1 MIKWSTVILC
11 LLSVYHNINAAE
23 EKSLFAR
30 LRLRGFS
37 TGSATPSPDPR
48 QPPKKK
54 SSKNKKDDDFTLC
67 SAKLPESVIL
77 LIARYYLGSED
88 DGLRHSLMA
97 NALRS
102 SSVIAYC
109 PADISKFDISLYDKD
124 PRLMMLTDFSH
135 DMSNPMINTFN
146 VATGER
152 ILIDQK
158 LSTDAVEN
166 KSKTRKISAA
176 RNGMFVPWTYY
187 TDEDTQELVI
197 IKNVH
202 AMMPKHTVFDS
213 EERRFSL
220 GLRILDETVK
230 VAIVN
235 RWHSSMDLALLQ
247 HIGENLWIRWIFN
260 ASDEPVQLQP
270 DTKKEPL
277 NVHQEN
283 VQLIASDDR
292 ARIGIVFPQ
301 EVVLFDGA
309 TGIELTRYRLPK
321 GFSFQKSCFPKNNVT
336 AELCYNVQIR
346 AIAQR
351 NERDSCYELLA
362 FVNTTGLAHSEDRYI
377 RWDIGTEAVIQNT
390 RIRKGY
396 LGTLVG
402 RHILESKGCIAMH
415 TDLNNQLVACNPV
428 EGDGGV
434 FSLWQAGMLN
444 EFYAASCSMYVNRH
458 GSHIVLY
465 GRSPDSIASDKS
477 LYELRATTLHFDPT
491 ILYKTGDAKVTD
503 SSLLQRIRL
512 MRALCLATGR
522 GDVMTLTDKGKALFA
537 QLHPQV
543 RHNFQTTMPNIQGW
557 QEEPTARA
565 SRIPILPPLKLPE
578 QKLSDD
584 KKQIAHNQ
592 KCTIA

>member
-11 LLSVYHNINAAE
+11 LLSVYHNVYAAAE

-37 TGSATPSPDPR
+37 AGSAIPSPEPR
-48 QPPKKK
+48 QPPQKK
-54 SSKNKKDDDFTLC
+54 SSKNDKDDDFMLC
-67 SAKLPESVIL
+67 SATLPDTLIT
-77 LIARYYLGSED
+77 LIARYVIGSQED
-88 DGLRHSLMA
+88 GVDSLMV

-102 SSVIAYC
+102 SRVIAYC
-109 PADISKFDISLYDKD
+109 PADISKFDISLYDKN
-124 PRLMMLTDFSH
+124 PSLMMLTDFSH
-135 DMSNPMINTFN
+135 DMSNPVINTFN

-152 ILIDQK
+152 LLIDQK
-158 LSTDAVEN
+158 LSTDAVVHKN
-166 KSKTRKISAA
+166 QRRKIQAP
-176 RNGMFVPWTYY
+176 RNGMLVPWTYY
-187 TDEDTQELVI
+187 TDETTQELVI

-213 EERRFSL
+213 EERRFPL
-220 GLRILDETVK
+220 GLRLLDETVK

-235 RWHSSMDLALLQ
+235 QWHSSMDLALLQ
-247 HIGENLWIRWIFN
+247 YIRDALWIRWIFN
-260 ASDEPVQLQP
+260 ASDKPMQLHP
-270 DTKKEPL
+270 DTKKKPL

-301 EVVLFDGA
+301 EVVLFDGT
-309 TGIELTRYRLPK
+309 TGIELTRYHPP
-321 GFSFQKSCFPKNNVT
+321 GDFSFQQSCFPRNNAAT
-336 AELCYNVQIR
+336 EICYDLQLR

-362 FVNTTGLAHSEDRYI
+362 FVNKTGSAHSEDRYI
-377 RWDIGTEAVIQNT
+377 RWDIGTDMAIQNT
-390 RIRKGY
+390 RIRAGY

-402 RHILESKGCIAMH
+402 RHILESQGCIAMH
-415 TDLNNQLVACNPV
+415 TDLNSQLVACNPV

-465 GRSPDSIASDKS
+465 GRSPDPIASDKS

-491 ILYKTGDAKVTD
+491 ILYKTSDAKVTD

-512 MRALCLATGR
+512 MRALCLANGR
-522 GDVMTLTDKGKALFA
+522 GVMTLTDKGKALFA

-543 RHNFQTTMPNIQGW
+543 RHNFQTTKPNTQGW

-565 SRIPILPPLKLPE
+565 SRIPILPPLQLPK
-578 QKLSDD
+578 QKVSDD
-584 KKQIAHNQ
+584 KKQIADNK
-592 KCTIA
+592 KCTIQ